1 MTMLNYMPLIAAT
14 EIMVLVVP
22 RLVFAI
28 AATPLRRK
36 R

>member
-1 MTMLNYMPLIAAT
+1 MTWTDYIPLIAAT

-22 RLVFAI
+22 RLALAVAR
-28 AATPLRRK
+28 PVRRK